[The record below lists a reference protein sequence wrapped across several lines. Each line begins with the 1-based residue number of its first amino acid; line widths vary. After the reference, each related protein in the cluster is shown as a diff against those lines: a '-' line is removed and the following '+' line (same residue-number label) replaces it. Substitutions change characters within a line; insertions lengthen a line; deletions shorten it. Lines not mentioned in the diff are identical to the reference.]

1 MISENVFEYLQS
13 NLSSGTWKPGQRI
26 PSERELC
33 ATLGVSRVS
42 VRSAIGKLKGMGLL
56 ESRQGG
62 GTFVSPKQMEDEVSV
77 FEFRHI
83 LECESAALAAMR
95 ATQSQIIRLEEINL
109 CMAEAES
116 NADIAGYDLMFH
128 LTLAQ
133 ATNNPIIMNVM
144 DTYKDSF
151 FSMFEQNVAVLGKE
165 GVDSHERIIRSI
177 QVRDSEGAR
186 QNMRE
191 HLQNTEKARHSALIE
206 QQRSMNSEHT
216 GTGRI

>member
-13 NLSSGTWKPGQRI
+13 NLSSGAWKPGQRI

-33 ATLGVSRVS
+33 STLGVSRVS

-62 GTFVSPKQMEDEVSV
+62 GTFVSPKQTEDEVSI

-95 ATQSQIIRLEEINL
+95 ASQAQITKLEEINQ
-109 CMAEAES
+109 CMADADN
-116 NADIAGYDLMFH
+116 NADIARYDLMFH

-133 ATNNPIIMNVM
+133 ATNNPIIVSVM
-144 DTYKDSF
+144 DAYKDAF
-151 FSMFEQNVAVLGKE
+151 FSMFEQNIAVLGKE
-165 GVDSHERIIRSI
+165 GTESHERIIRSI

-191 HLQNTEKARHSALIE
+191 HLQNTEKARHSALIM
-206 QQRSMNSEHT
+206 QHRS
-216 GTGRI
+216 TGRVDTRE